1 MRIDYQL
8 LLTEISRK
16 QGLGTTPLEMPL
28 IIHTDTHT
36 FTMAYIMYEDE
47 EYLTIVVP
55 NEDGAEFA
63 KILNKQSIL
72 TIEVIYA
79 QMLEPKKEPKGD
91 VSYE

>member
-1 MRIDYQL
+1 
-8 LLTEISRK
+8 
-16 QGLGTTPLEMPL
+16 MPL

-55 NEDGAEFA
+55 NEDGAEMA

-79 QMLEPKKEPKGD
+79 QMLQKPRNSKGD
-91 VSYE
+91 VSYG